1 MLRQQCAVLAVKDG
15 SHCHPNGAWTAHGIE
30 DTSQII
36 CSTLH
41 IWTVLYALIFPLN
54 QSHG

>member
-1 MLRQQCAVLAVKDG
+1 MLRQLCAVLAVKDG
-15 SHCHPNGAWTAHGIE
+15 GHCHPNGAWTAHGIE